1 MVECWIVIAGDSEN
15 MDGGFHLTVD
25 VGGSGLYCGEDV
37 APQIL
42 YTGCHGKGDQ
52 RPGWLGARWIH
63 LAAGG
68 VSLQIDHT
76 SWYCRSAC
84 DDEISIQL
92 VETIA
97 TGGSC

>member
-1 MVECWIVIAGDSEN
+1 VVECWIVIAGDSEN

-52 RPGWLGARWIH
+52 SR
-63 LAAGG
+63 AG
-68 VSLQIDHT
+68 
-76 SWYCRSAC
+76 
-84 DDEISIQL
+84 
-92 VETIA
+92 
-97 TGGSC
+97 